1 MDCVMAD
8 LMLAL
13 AMLLTGAPI
22 LCVIVAV
29 AIEMRSE

>member
-13 AMLLTGAPI
+13 AMLLTVPPI
-22 LCVIVAV
+22 LCAIVAV